1 MIQDRKHRI
10 VFGEKI
16 ANVVDSAKHA
26 VMRDMAGETCK
37 SERREF
43 RSAHL
48 MTIWTLDILTENT
61 AFVTMFNVQDVADS
75 TSGKALIRYFTSY
88 IADSTR

>member
-37 SERREF
+37 SERRDF
-43 RSAHL
+43 RGAHL
-48 MTIWTLDILTENT
+48 MTIWTLDTNREYCFFD
-61 AFVTMFNVQDVADS
+61 FVVEPQCPRCCGQYERESAD
-75 TSGKALIRYFTSY
+75 KIFYFVHC
-88 IADSTR
+88 